1 MRLSNFHGERVG
13 MRMQYKAP
21 WKFLKERQLRPK
33 KTLGQNFL
41 ADPSTAALI
50 IRKSGLGPED
60 SVLEIGAG
68 LGALTLPLSHAAKR
82 VYAVEKDAALA
93 GLLQQQLRKQG
104 IENVSVKNTDI
115 FDVDPS
121 ALCAGQS
128 RGLHVF
134 GNLPYYISSQV
145 LFYLIQSRWC
155 IRQADLM
162 FQKEVAQRLTG
173 VPCTKSYSRL
183 SVIMQYYTE
192 IRRTATVGAHLFW
205 PSPKVD
211 SEVLQFRFKPS
222 PEPVLRDEARFL
234 AVVKAAFG
242 KRRKTLQNALL
253 SSELGAGRD
262 ALMQAFAQ
270 TGINPQSRA
279 ETLTVEQ
286 FVHLANALS

>member
-1 MRLSNFHGERVG
+1 MRLSNFHGDRVG

-50 IRKSGLGPED
+50 IRKSGVGPED
-60 SVLEIGAG
+60 AVLEIGAG

-93 GLLQQQLRKQG
+93 GLLQEQLRKQG
-104 IENVSVKNTDI
+104 IENVFVENADI
-115 FDVDPS
+115 FDIDPA
-121 ALCAGQS
+121 ALGAGQS
-128 RGLHVF
+128 GGLRVF

-145 LFYLIQSRWC
+145 LLYLIRYRLC

-162 FQKEVAQRLTG
+162 FQKEVAQRLTA
-173 VPCTKSYSRL
+173 VPSTKSYSRL

-192 IRRTATVGAHLFW
+192 IRRTAAVSSHLFW

-211 SEVLQFRFKPS
+211 SEVLQFRFKTC
-222 PEPVLRDEARFL
+222 PEPVLQDEARFL

-242 KRRKTLQNALL
+242 KRRKTLQNALRA
-253 SSELGAGRD
+253 SELGADRET
-262 ALMQAFAQ
+262 LMQAFDAAA
-270 TGINPQSRA
+270 INPQSRA
-279 ETLTVEQ
+279 ETLTIDQ